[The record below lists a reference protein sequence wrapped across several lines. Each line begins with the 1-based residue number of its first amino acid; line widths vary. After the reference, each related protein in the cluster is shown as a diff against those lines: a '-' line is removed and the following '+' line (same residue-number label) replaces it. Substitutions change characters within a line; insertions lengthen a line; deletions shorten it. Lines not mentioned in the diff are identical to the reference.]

1 MSKRNLAILILIAG
15 IVLLLLA
22 ILRIVNFLRI
32 LKKLNT
38 PDPTAI
44 SMDVVGIVSL
54 CLYFI
59 LGIIFIVMGITKLK
73 QLKTFK

>member
-1 MSKRNLAILILIAG
+1 MSKRNLPILILIAG

-44 SMDVVGIVSL
+44 SMDVVGLVSL

>member
-22 ILRIVNFLRI
+22 ILRIVNFFRI

>member
-22 ILRIVNFLRI
+22 MLRIVNFFRI
-32 LKKLNT
+32 LKQLNT

-44 SMDVVGIVSL
+44 SMDVFGLISL
-54 CLYFI
+54 GLYFI
-59 LGIIFIVMGITKLK
+59 LGIVFIVIGITKLK
-73 QLKTFK
+73 KLKMPK

>member
-15 IVLLLLA
+15 IALLLLA
-22 ILRIVNFLRI
+22 ILRIVNFFRI
-32 LKKLNT
+32 LKQLNT

-44 SMDVVGIVSL
+44 SMAGVGLITL

-59 LGIIFIVMGITKLK
+59 LGILFIVMGITKLK
-73 QLKTFK
+73 KLKPSK